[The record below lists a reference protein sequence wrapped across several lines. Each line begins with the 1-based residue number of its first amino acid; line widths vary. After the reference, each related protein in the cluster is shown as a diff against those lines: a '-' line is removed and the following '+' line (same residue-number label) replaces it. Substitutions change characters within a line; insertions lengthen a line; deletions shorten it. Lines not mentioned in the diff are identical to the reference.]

1 MALENIMIALC
12 FVCTA
17 AAAAI
22 HELRRAKTFCRK
34 CLKLLLNFNYIIS
47 PTNYVYYYYLSKYV

>member
-12 FVCTA
+12 FVCTTAA

-34 CLKLLLNFNYIIS
+34 CL
-47 PTNYVYYYYLSKYV
+47 

>member
-1 MALENIMIALC
+1 MALENIMITLC
-12 FVCTA
+12 LVCT

-34 CLKLLLNFNYIIS
+34 CL
-47 PTNYVYYYYLSKYV
+47 